1 MSNGTYEELRSA
13 ILDGDDVKTAKIADE
28 VVKDPGQVEGAVDAA
43 IDAIRQVG
51 DRFGEGEI
59 FLPEMMLAA
68 DAMQSFMKIAGPA
81 LEEVGGQAR
90 ASGKVVL
97 GTVKGDIHTIGK
109 DIAATML
116 SASGFEVR
124 DMGVDVAPMEMIEA
138 AEQSGA
144 RIIGLSALMTTSM
157 PYQKE
162 VVELL
167 NELGQRDDFYVIV
180 GGGPGTA
187 EYAEDIGANGWAR
200 SAAGAVTL
208 CEKLLG
214 SDGTPATTAFV
225 GEEK

>member
-1 MSNGTYEELRSA
+1 MSNGIYEELRSA
-13 ILDGDDVKTAKIADE
+13 ILDGDDVKAAKIADD
-28 VVKDPGQVEGAVDAA
+28 VIQDPGQVEGAVDVA
-43 IDAIRQVG
+43 IDSIRLVG

-68 DAMQSFMKIAGPA
+68 DAMQAFMKTAGPA
-81 LEEVGGQAR
+81 LEETGGKTR

-124 DMGVDVAPMEMIEA
+124 DMGVDVSPMEMIEA
-138 AEQSGA
+138 AEQSGSQ
-144 RIIGLSALMTTSM
+144 IIGLSALMTTSM

-162 VVELL
+162 VVALL
-167 NELGQRDDFYVIV
+167 NELGQRDGFYVIV
-180 GGGPGTA
+180 GGGPVTA
-187 EYAEDIGANGWAR
+187 EYAEGIGANGWAK

-214 SDGTPATTAFV
+214 SDGTPTTTAFI

>member
-1 MSNGTYEELRSA
+1 MSQKEYDALKTA
-13 ILDGDDVKTAKIADE
+13 ILDGDDIKAANVAEELLKEPSAL
-28 VVKDPGQVEGAVDAA
+28 EGAVAVA
-43 IDAIRQVG
+43 IETIRQVG
-51 DRFGEGEI
+51 NRFGTGAI

-68 DAMQSFMKIAGPA
+68 DAMQAFMKVVGPA
-81 LEEVGGQAR
+81 LEEAGSTAR
-90 ASGKVVL
+90 ASGKIVL

-124 DMGVDVAPMEMIEA
+124 DMGVDVAPMEMIEG

-144 RIIGLSALMTTSM
+144 QIIGLSALMTTSM

-162 VVELL
+162 VVALL
-167 NELGQRDDFYVIV
+167 NELNQRDDFFVIV
-180 GGGPGTA
+180 GGGPVTP

-208 CEKLLG
+208 CEKLLSSG
-214 SDGTPATTAFV
+214 ETPATAAFV